1 MNSPDEQFSSGHF
14 PSGPSSSELAST
26 EHASTE
32 QGARD
37 PAPDGLSSDSHS
49 PDSHSP
55 GDQFCNDLSSRD
67 PSSRD
72 QSSRDHSS
80 RGRGTAGAVGSDVSG
95 SIQSL
100 LGTVVIAVFVIT
112 FIVQAFQIPS
122 PSMENTLL
130 VGDYLL
136 VNKLCYGGGG
146 LGDYF
151 MPYRQVRR
159 GDIVVFHYPVD
170 PTQHFV
176 KRVIGVPG
184 DRVRLV
190 NKQVLV
196 NGLPLKEPYARFS
209 RPADDVFRDN
219 FPRLDV
225 MSGPTPEW
233 WLQLRKLVEDG
244 QLIVPEGHYFVMG
257 DNRDNSS
264 DSRYWGFVPEA
275 NIIGRPLV
283 IYWSVQGGEGDGT
296 APSSVS
302 DKLYHFAYVLTHI
315 FQITRWNR
323 TLRLVH

>member
-1 MNSPDEQFSSGHF
+1 MNSPQEHLPDEPLPGS
-14 PSGPSSSELAST
+14 PLPEV
-26 EHASTE
+26 HAPVTH
-32 QGARD
+32 
-37 PAPDGLSSDSHS
+37 APEVRTT
-49 PDSHSP
+49 PW
-55 GDQFCNDLSSRD
+55 
-67 PSSRD
+67 
-72 QSSRDHSS
+72 
-80 RGRGTAGAVGSDVSG
+80 AVGTGVSG
-95 SIQSL
+95 SLQSL

-136 VNKLCYGGGG
+136 VNKLCYGSGSAA
-146 LGDYF
+146 DYF
-151 MPYRQVRR
+151 MPYRRVRR
-159 GDIVVFHYPVD
+159 GDIVVFHYPVN
-170 PTQHFV
+170 PSQHFV

>member
-1 MNSPDEQFSSGHF
+1 MNLPDENFASEN
-14 PSGPSSSELAST
+14 PSGGVSSSEL
-26 EHASTE
+26 
-32 QGARD
+32 
-37 PAPDGLSSDSHS
+37 SSSQHGGEEPSAVDHSLERHSLEAHSLGNQS
-49 PDSHSP
+49 PDYRSLH
-55 GDQFCNDLSSRD
+55 DQLSLDSFSGNRTAAAAA
-67 PSSRD
+67 
-72 QSSRDHSS
+72 
-80 RGRGTAGAVGSDVSG
+80 GTDVTS

-136 VNKLCYGGGG
+136 VNKLCYGEGGV
-146 LGDYF
+146 GDYF
-151 MPYRQVRR
+151 MPYRQVQR

-170 PTQHFV
+170 PAQHFV
-176 KRVIGVPG
+176 KRVIGLPG
-184 DRVRLV
+184 DRVRMV

-196 NGLPLKEPYARFS
+196 NGVPLKEPYAHFS
-209 RPADDVFRDN
+209 HPVDDVFRDN

-264 DSRYWGFVPEA
+264 DSRYWGFVPRA

-283 IYWSVQGGEGDGT
+283 IYWSVQGAEGDGT

-302 DKLYHFAYVLTHI
+302 AKLYHFAYVVTHI
-315 FQITRWNR
+315 FQITRWHR
-323 TLRLVH
+323 TLRLVR